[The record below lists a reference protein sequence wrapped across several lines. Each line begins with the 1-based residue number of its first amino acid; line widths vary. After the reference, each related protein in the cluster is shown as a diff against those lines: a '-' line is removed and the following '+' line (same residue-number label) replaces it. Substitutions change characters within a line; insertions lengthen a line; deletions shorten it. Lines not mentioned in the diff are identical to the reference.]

1 MAKGLIICEK
11 RSVAEDV
18 SRALGGSF
26 VGEDTY
32 LEGAQVV
39 ITWAVGHL
47 AELADPEVY
56 DPRLDRWRIEDLP
69 IVPER
74 FQIVART
81 DNESAAKQLT
91 TIRRLVARRDIDRLV
106 NACDAG
112 REGELIFAYIRELAK
127 AGDLPVERA
136 WFSSMTRAAIRGA
149 FARLRP
155 GIALRPLEDA
165 ARSRAE
171 ADWLVGVNA
180 TRAATVRA
188 RALGGM
194 ITLGRVQTPTLAML
208 VRREHEVEAFEPV
221 AYWIVEAAFEPGSGS
236 SRYLGRWFRGDE
248 TRLADAEAASSIAAR
263 VRDRSGRVREISTR
277 EQRRVP
283 PLLYDLTALQRQASQ
298 WYGFTARRTLDAAQE
313 CYDRAVLSYPRTAS
327 RYLPSELVP
336 ELREIAA
343 HVGRA
348 SVAYGEPAA
357 YVEGLDELPLER
369 VIADARVTDHHALIP
384 TNATHDL
391 SALGDD
397 ARRIYDMVARRFL
410 AVFFP
415 PAVLALTTVI
425 TEIEDETFRSRGRV
439 LVNAGWQA
447 AYAELPEGDGAP
459 EDEADAHELPELHER
474 EEVHCPRAESSGRE
488 TVPPARLG
496 DASLLAAMEG
506 AGKLIEDDELR
517 DAIKDA
523 GLGTP
528 ATRAATIERLIE
540 VGYVVREGRSLRP
553 TQKAMQVIALLAEH
567 AITSPELTGA
577 WEQRLVEMERGGEQR
592 DSFMRDIAS
601 FATDLVAYLRD
612 LPDEQTRFPRRD
624 LEIVCPRCGKG
635 TLIENRKGYGCSTW
649 VSAEEPGCGF
659 VVWKTIAGKQITEE
673 ILRELVERG
682 RTRELPGFRSRT
694 GKAFRAM
701 LVLDPQAERPVSFE
715 FKPRAGGPGAE
726 PAA

>member
-1 MAKGLIICEK
+1 MAKGLVICEK

-18 SRALGGSF
+18 SRALAGGF
-26 VGEDTY
+26 VGEETY
-32 LEGAQVV
+32 LEGADLV

-56 DPRLDRWRIEDLP
+56 DSRLDRWRLEDLP

-74 FQIVART
+74 FQIIARA
-81 DNESAAKQLT
+81 DNDSAKEQLK

-127 AGDLPVERA
+127 ADELPVERA
-136 WFSSMTRAAIRGA
+136 WFSSMTRGAIRGA

-155 GIALRPLEDA
+155 GSELRALEDA

-221 AYWIVEAAFEPGSGS
+221 AYWIVDAAFEPRSGS

-248 TRLADAEAASSIAAR
+248 TRLPDAETATAIAAL
-263 VRDRSGRVREISTR
+263 VRERSGRVREVSTR

-283 PLLYDLTALQRQASQ
+283 PLLYDLTALQRQAAQ
-298 WYGFTARRTLDAAQE
+298 WYGFTARRTLDAAQG

-343 HVGRA
+343 QVGRA
-348 SVAYGEPAA
+348 SVAYGEPAS
-357 YVEGLDELPLER
+357 YVEDIDDLPLER
-369 VIADARVTDHHALIP
+369 VVADAKVTDHHALIP

-410 AVFFP
+410 AVFYP
-415 PAVLALTTVI
+415 PAVLARTTVI
-425 TEIEDETFRSRGRV
+425 TEIEGETFRSRGRV
-439 LVNAGWQA
+439 LVEAGWQA
-447 AYAELPEGDGAP
+447 AYAELPEEDGQP
-459 EDEADAHELPELHER
+459 EDEADARELPELHEG
-474 EEVHCPRAESSGRE
+474 EQVQCPRAESSGRE
-488 TVPPARLG
+488 TAPPARLG

-506 AGKLIEDDELR
+506 AGRLIDDDELR
-517 DAIKDA
+517 DAIKDS

-553 TQKAMQVIALLAEH
+553 TQKAMQVIELLAEH

-577 WEQRLVEMERGGEQR
+577 WEKRLVEMERGGAER
-592 DSFMRDIAS
+592 DAFMRDIAS
-601 FATDLVAYLRD
+601 FASDLVAYLRD
-612 LPDEQTRFPRRD
+612 LPDERTRFPRRD
-624 LEIVCPRCGKG
+624 LGIVCPRCRKG
-635 TLIENRKGYGCSTW
+635 TLIESRKGYGCSTW
-649 VSAEEPGCGF
+649 VSPEEPGCGF
-659 VVWKTIAGKQITEE
+659 VVWKTIAGKLIGEDV
-673 ILRELVERG
+673 LHELVERG

-694 GKAFRAM
+694 GKAFRAT
-701 LVLDPQAERPVSFE
+701 LVLDPQADRPVSFE
-715 FKPRAGGPGAE
+715 FKPRAGDAFAE
-726 PAA
+726 P

>member
-1 MAKGLIICEK
+1 MAKGLVICEK

-18 SRALGGSF
+18 SRALGGGF
-26 VGEDTY
+26 VGEETY
-32 LEGAQVV
+32 LEGADLV

-74 FQIVART
+74 FQIVPRT
-81 DNESAAKQLT
+81 DNESAKEQLK

-127 AGDLPVERA
+127 AGELPVERA
-136 WFSSMTRAAIRGA
+136 WFSSMTRVAIRGA

-155 GIALRPLEDA
+155 GSELCALEDA

-188 RALGGM
+188 RSLGGM

-221 AYWIVEAAFEPGSGS
+221 AYWIVDAAFEPRSGS

-248 TRLADAEAASSIAAR
+248 TRLSDAETANAIAAR
-263 VRDRSGRVREISTR
+263 VRGRSGRVREISTR

-283 PLLYDLTALQRQASQ
+283 PLLYDLTALQRQAAQ

-313 CYDRAVLSYPRTAS
+313 CYDTAVLSYPRTAS

-369 VIADARVTDHHALIP
+369 VVADARVTDHHALIP
-384 TNATHDL
+384 TNARHDL

-397 ARRIYDMVARRFL
+397 GRRIYDMVARRFL

-415 PAVLALTTVI
+415 PAVVAHTTVI

-439 LVNAGWQA
+439 LVEAGWQA
-447 AYAELPEGDGAP
+447 AYAELPDGDGQP
-459 EDEADAHELPELHER
+459 EDEVDGHELPELHES
-474 EEVHCPRAESSGRE
+474 EEVQCPRAESSGRE
-488 TVPPARLG
+488 TVPPARL
-496 DASLLAAMEG
+496 
-506 AGKLIEDDELR
+506 
-517 DAIKDA
+517 
-523 GLGTP
+523 
-528 ATRAATIERLIE
+528 AT
-540 VGYVVREGRSLRP
+540 
-553 TQKAMQVIALLAEH
+553 
-567 AITSPELTGA
+567 
-577 WEQRLVEMERGGEQR
+577 
-592 DSFMRDIAS
+592 
-601 FATDLVAYLRD
+601 
-612 LPDEQTRFPRRD
+612 
-624 LEIVCPRCGKG
+624 PRC
-635 TLIENRKGYGCSTW
+635 S
-649 VSAEEPGCGF
+649 
-659 VVWKTIAGKQITEE
+659 
-673 ILRELVERG
+673 
-682 RTRELPGFRSRT
+682 
-694 GKAFRAM
+694 
-701 LVLDPQAERPVSFE
+701 
-715 FKPRAGGPGAE
+715 PRWRGPGS
-726 PAA
+726 